1 MTLVKSELRRL
12 TRDVLRAVGL
22 LAAREDLADGTLL
35 LRFTHRTEVWVR
47 LRDDE
52 PSPREHLMMHGRR
65 YRLLSTGRETIQ

>member
-1 MTLVKSELRRL
+1 MTRVKSGLCRV

-22 LAAREDLADGTLL
+22 LAAREDLADATLL
-35 LRFTHRTEVWVR
+35 LRFENRTEVWVR

-52 PSPREHLMMHGRR
+52 PSAGEYLIMRGRR